1 MSHNQVT
8 LLGRLSADPAIKY
21 TQSGT
26 PVLTFTIAVD
36 RPYKN
41 GDSEKKVDWISCVAW
56 RGSGENI
63 SKHFRKGHR
72 ILVSGQ
78 LQIRNWTDGDGH
90 KRRNAEVLVNGF
102 EFIER
107 RSGDA
112 PHASAASADDDN
124 GYTSQITGSPFR
136 DIDGYEG
143 DGDDLPF

>member
-1 MSHNQVT
+1 MNQIT
-8 LLGRLSADPAIKY
+8 ILGRLTRDPDLRH

-26 PVLTFTIAVD
+26 PVASFTVAVD
-36 RPYKN
+36 RPPNKS
-41 GDSEKKVDWISCVAW
+41 GEKGVDFIDCVAW
-56 RGSGENI
+56 RITGENI

-90 KRRNAEVLVNGF
+90 KRRNAEVLVSGF

-107 RSGDA
+107 RSDA
-112 PHASAASADDDN
+112 APRDAAASEDDDN

-136 DIDGYEG
+136 DIDGYED